1 MQLRGAGRLATM
13 MVKLEPV
20 KKCSYGAMV
29 ARNEFGG
36 ADIFAL
42 AVVGL

>member
-1 MQLRGAGRLATM
+1 M

-20 KKCSYGAMV
+20 EKCSYGAVV
-29 ARNEFGG
+29 ARNEVGG
-36 ADIFAL
+36 ADNFAL

>member
-1 MQLRGAGRLATM
+1 M

-20 KKCSYGAMV
+20 DLCSYGALA
-29 ARNEFGG
+29 ARNEVGG
-36 ADIFAL
+36 AGNFAL

>member
-1 MQLRGAGRLATM
+1 M

-20 KKCSYGAMV
+20 DLCRYGAQV
-29 ARNEFGG
+29 PRNEVGG
-36 ADIFAL
+36 ADNFAL